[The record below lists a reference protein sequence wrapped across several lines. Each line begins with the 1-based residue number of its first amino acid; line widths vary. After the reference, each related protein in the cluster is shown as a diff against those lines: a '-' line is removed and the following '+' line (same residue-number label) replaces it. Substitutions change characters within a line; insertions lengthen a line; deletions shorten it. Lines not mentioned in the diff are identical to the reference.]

1 MTRRTFGRPTH
12 RRLAAP
18 VIGVVAALTLAACGS
33 DDPSATDGASTPV
46 ASSDWDAVLAEADGQ
61 SVNWYM
67 YGGDDVLNTFVDD
80 VVTPRLAELGVTLN
94 QVRIDDT
101 AEAVNKVLGEKQAGR
116 STGGA
121 VDAIWINGENFATGV
136 QAELWRCGW
145 SQDLPNAQYVDLE
158 APEVATDF
166 GVPVDG
172 CEAAWQQA
180 NSALVYD
187 SAVLDEADVA
197 SVDSLFAWAESDPG
211 RFTYPAPPDFFG
223 SMAVRTVLYDT
234 IGGPASL
241 LEGEVDP
248 ASETFTAATTATYD
262 RLNAVEP
269 SLWRGGST
277 YPQSQDDVE
286 KLYSDG
292 EISAFFTYGPGAVGT
307 KVTDGL
313 YPDTTR
319 EAVLDIGNISNVSFV
334 TIPVNA
340 AHQAGALVLANVLQE
355 PEVQLALFEA
365 NGVYPAIDLD
375 AIPADLAESFA
386 AVETSPSVLP
396 LDALLAD
403 AQPELA
409 SDYLAAI
416 EDGWVAGVQQK

>member
-1 MTRRTFGRPTH
+1 MSRQNRRAS
-12 RRLAAP
+12 RRLTTA
-18 VIGVVAALTLAACGS
+18 VTGVVAALALAACGA
-33 DDPSATDGASTPV
+33 DDSSSTDAPSAVDA
-46 ASSDWDAVLAEADGQ
+46 ADWDAVLAEADGQ

-67 YGGDDVLNTFVDD
+67 YGGDDVLNTFIDG
-80 VVTPRLAELGVTLN
+80 VVAPRLADLGVTLN

-101 AEAVNKVLGEKQAGR
+101 AEAVNKVLGEQQAGR
-116 STGGA
+116 TSGGA

-136 QAELWRCGW
+136 QADLWRCGW
-145 SQDLPNAQYVDLE
+145 SEDLPNAQYVDLD

-166 GVPVDG
+166 GVPVNG

-187 SAVLDEADVA
+187 SAVLDEDDVA
-197 SVDSLFAWAESDPG
+197 SVDALFAWAESDPG

-234 IGGPASL
+234 IGGPDSL
-241 LEGEVDP
+241 LQGDADP
-248 ASETFTAATTATYD
+248 ASATFTDATTETFE
-262 RLNAVEP
+262 RLNAIEP

-334 TIPVNA
+334 TIPANA
-340 AHQAGALVLANVLQE
+340 AHQAGALVLANVLQD

-375 AIPADLAESFA
+375 ALPADVREAFA

-396 LDALLAD
+396 LEDLLAD

-409 SDYLAAI
+409 SAYLSAI
-416 EDGWVAGVQQK
+416 EDGWVAAVQQK

>member
-12 RRLAAP
+12 RRLAGQVLAL
-18 VIGVVAALTLAACGS
+18 AAVLSLAACGS
-33 DDPSATDGASTPV
+33 DDQSGADGLAATAD
-46 ASSDWDAVLAEADGQ
+46 SSDWSAVLAEAEGQ

-80 VVTPRLAELGVTLN
+80 VVTPRLADLGVTLN

-101 AEAVNKVLGEKQAGR
+101 AEAVNKVLGEKQAGL
-116 STGGA
+116 TAGGA

-136 QAELWRCGW
+136 QADLWRCGW
-145 SQDLPNAQYVDLE
+145 SQDLPNAQYVDLD
-158 APEVATDF
+158 APEVANDF
-166 GVPVDG
+166 GVPVNG

-197 SVDSLFAWAESDPG
+197 SVDALFAWAESDPG

-234 IGGPASL
+234 IDGPDSL
-241 LEGEVDP
+241 LDGAADP
-248 ASETFTAATTATYD
+248 TSGAFTDATTATFD
-262 RLNAVEP
+262 RLNAIEP

-277 YPQSQDDVE
+277 YPQSQEDVE

-307 KVTDGL
+307 KVADGL

-319 EAVLDIGNISNVSFV
+319 QAVLDIGNISNVSFV
-334 TIPVNA
+334 TIPANA
-340 AHQAGALVLANVLQE
+340 AHQAGALALANVLQD

-365 NGVYPAIDLD
+365 NGIYPAIDLT
-375 AIPADLAESFA
+375 AIPTDVAESFA
-386 AVETSPSVLP
+386 AVETSASVLP
-396 LDALLAD
+396 LDDLLVD

-409 SDYLAAI
+409 SAYLAAI
-416 EDGWVAGVQQK
+416 EDGWVAGVQQR